1 MIAGHQ
7 TSTDLSTEA
16 TTLAALKMAL
26 SRYKKCNLKELILH
40 SDGGGQYYNKEFL
53 AFTGKMKLRNSMCEY
68 ARENGMAEHLNGGIK
83 NNYLKHRTI
92 QNFEELAKEVDRS
105 VLLYNNDKPHAGL
118 KRKTP
123 H

>member
-1 MIAGHQ
+1 
-7 TSTDLSTEA
+7 
-16 TTLAALKMAL
+16 
-26 SRYKKCNLKELILH
+26 
-40 SDGGGQYYNKEFL
+40 
-53 AFTGKMKLRNSMCEY
+53 MCEY
-68 ARENGMAEHLNGGIK
+68 AWKNGMAECLNGGIK

>member
-1 MIAGHQ
+1 
-7 TSTDLSTEA
+7 
-16 TTLAALKMAL
+16 
-26 SRYKKCNLKELILH
+26 
-40 SDGGGQYYNKEFL
+40 
-53 AFTGKMKLRNSMCEY
+53 
-68 ARENGMAEHLNGGIK
+68 MAEHLNGGIK